1 MKVPEESRD
10 LPAVTAKTGN
20 LDPVASKAS
29 RGRTGSPDLL
39 AKTVSPAPKDPKALK
54 ASRDLPVNEA
64 RKGNG
69 GLRAHPAK
77 THHPPSTSMAWVR
90 WAKTTSVFARAI
102 HTTARA

>member
-1 MKVPEESRD
+1 MKAPEESRD

-20 LDPVASKAS
+20 LGPVDSRVS
-29 RGRTGSPDLL
+29 RGRTENLDLL
-39 AKTVSPAPKDPKALK
+39 VKTGSLVPKDPEALK
-54 ASRDLPVNEA
+54 ANRDLPVNEA

-69 GLRAHPAK
+69 VPKVHQAR
-77 THHPPSTSMAWVR
+77 THHPPYTFMAWVR